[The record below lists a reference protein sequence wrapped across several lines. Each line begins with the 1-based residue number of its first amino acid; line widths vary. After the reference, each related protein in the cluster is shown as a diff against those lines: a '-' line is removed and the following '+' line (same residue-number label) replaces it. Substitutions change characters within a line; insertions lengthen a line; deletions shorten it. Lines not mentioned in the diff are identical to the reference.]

1 MGVNYALPMRPK
13 VKAESGPKRLNR
25 LLQEGFN
32 AAVTNHSTNF
42 YITNKRGSI
51 FQVSAA
57 VIVRRRHSEMLQAL
71 EDCLC

>member
-1 MGVNYALPMRPK
+1 MRTK
-13 VKAESGPKRLNR
+13 VKDESVPKRLNR

-42 YITNKRGSI
+42 YITNKRESI
-51 FQVSAA
+51 FQVSAV
-57 VIVRRRHSEMLQAL
+57 VIVPRRHSEMLQAF